1 MATLRDLR
9 TNVQCPRCKKVYH
22 MTLSPIKDYSLTC
35 EECDEDFY
43 GIEIK
48 EFLGEYF
55 EIYINMT
62 MEEYENIREELKDKF
77 KNASFI
83 GYDNEVKVCDISY
96 ENIPEEKE
104 LKEIIK
110 YFNPEEIVENDTTQM
125 LYTTYS
131 EELDVTFI
139 MEDTIQDDDIIKTE
153 VKGFYYGNPNDEDT
167 EYYYNKLC
175 ATFR

>member
-1 MATLRDLR
+1 MNTLRDLR
-9 TNVQCPRCKKVYH
+9 TNTQCPRCGKVYC

-35 EECDEDFY
+35 EECYEDFY
-43 GIEIK
+43 RIEIK

-83 GYDNEVKVCDISY
+83 GYDNMVNICDISY

-110 YFNPEEIVENDTTQM
+110 YFNPKEIV
-125 LYTTYS
+125 
-131 EELDVTFI
+131 
-139 MEDTIQDDDIIKTE
+139 
-153 VKGFYYGNPNDEDT
+153 G
-167 EYYYNKLC
+167 
-175 ATFR
+175 